1 MRCYI
6 ELTTQLTDSAV
17 INGANG
23 YRVNFE
29 RDHLETVDAAF
40 SPEESTRGFSAL
52 FRQFYAHDEASS
64 FRKVHGSA
72 YALAEGAVDNE
83 QGSRLAALKAWGKAS
98 SRLRGRAIDLI
109 VREKLG
115 DEKIF
120 PYSPLHGDDQSPD
133 LLINA
138 YNYGEYIH
146 WGRNATV
153 IESWSEDPFIRAN
166 HRYRLVSAMTGL
178 AHLYIGFG
186 QLLVTLVP
194 TMRDV
199 RPTRWN
205 V

>member
-83 QGSRLAALKAWGKAS
+83 QGSRLAALKAWA
-98 SRLRGRAIDLI
+98 RPP
-109 VREKLG
+109 V
-115 DEKIF
+115 
-120 PYSPLHGDDQSPD
+120 
-133 LLINA
+133 
-138 YNYGEYIH
+138 
-146 WGRNATV
+146 
-153 IESWSEDPFIRAN
+153 
-166 HRYRLVSAMTGL
+166 VSAAGL
-178 AHLYIGFG
+178 SISS
-186 QLLVTLVP
+186 
-194 TMRDV
+194 
-199 RPTRWN
+199 
-205 V
+205 